1 MSTYIVSLFFKLKNC
16 IKASDL
22 PTIRNYRGTLAC
34 LKRRLKEYFRATP
47 VHGQVNKRQFKH
59 SKGIRSGMLTFFKEL
74 STRFRGSQLYVVV
87 DSPGIPDER
96 RRISTFKEW
105 AGLNTGYRGC
115 NYRNSGCPT
124 SGNGYGHGG
133 VVVVARRFKTLI
145 MVHESERK
153 TKDTSLFKSYS
164 SLPSGRERL
173 GQIISINIENPNHLN
188 ERILSLVSSYDMLEA
203 AYIKIKSKPGNMTK
217 GVDGKTLDGVNVD
230 WLKSL
235 SRDVGSGSYKPL
247 PSRRVLIPKPQ
258 GGERPLGIPSP
269 RDKVVQESIRT
280 VLQAI
285 YEPSFIACS
294 HGFRPGRSC
303 HTALKEVKLTFANT
317 TWFIEGDI
325 EKCFDS
331 IDHRVL
337 STLLER
343 RIKDK
348 GFMDLYWKMVKV
360 GYMSFGKIN
369 QPDKGTPQGS
379 VVSPLLSNIYLHEL
393 DNWMTRR
400 KESFDKGTR
409 RKANPVYTKYVRVAG
424 GASGAR
430 RLNIPSVDPLDPNFK
445 RLRYVRYA
453 DDFLIGIIGSK
464 TDGICLIKELKEFLY
479 DTLKLDLNLTKTK
492 LTHTMSEKAYFL
504 GTWVKIIPVSGFQI
518 KKNKSGKITRVS
530 SRPQLRV
537 PLKLLV
543 DRLEHKGFLSA
554 KSHTPTRQ
562 GWLVA
567 FTPYQIVDYY
577 NRVYMGLANYY
588 SFADDYSLLQRIHY
602 ILKTSC
608 VLTLAGKLKLGTKK
622 KVYSKFG
629 TNIII
634 KEKEKVV
641 GIFRPYVPHKPRFNH
656 SVYDPMKSMEA
667 YFSFRTKAYV
677 LQSKN
682 CCICGSSENIELH
695 HVRHLRKMG
704 NVANSDYLLRQMST
718 INRKQIPVCKACHIS
733 IHKGSYSGPALSE
746 FPGI

>member
-1 MSTYIVSLFFKLKNC
+1 MSTYIISLFLQTRNC

-22 PTIRNYRGTLAC
+22 PTVGNYRGTIAC
-34 LKRRLKEYFRATP
+34 LKRKLKEYFRRTP
-47 VHGQVNKRQFKH
+47 VYGQVNKRQIKH
-59 SKGIRSGMLTFFKEL
+59 FKGIRNGIPSSFMDL
-74 STRFRGSQLYVVV
+74 STRFRGSQLYVVAE
-87 DSPGIPDER
+87 SLGISDEQ
-96 RRISTFKEW
+96 RRISTIKKW
-105 AGLNTGYRGC
+105 TDLNTGYRGC
-115 NYRNSGCPT
+115 IYRNSGYPT
-124 SGNGYGHGG
+124 SRNGYGYGG
-133 VVVVARRFKTLI
+133 VVLVARGLKSLI
-145 MVHESERK
+145 MVHESKRK
-153 TKDTSLFKSYS
+153 TKGTSLFKSYS

-173 GQIISINIENPNHLN
+173 GQIIKINIENPNHLN

-235 SRDVGSGSYKPL
+235 SRDVGSGSYNPYL
-247 PSRRVLIPKPQ
+247 VRRLMIPKRK
-258 GGERPLGIPSP
+258 GRRPLGIPSP
-269 RDKVVQESIRT
+269 RDKIVQESIRT
-280 VLQAI
+280 VLQSI

-303 HTALKEVKLTFANT
+303 HTALKEVKLTFSNT

-331 IDHRVL
+331 IDHRSL

-369 QPDKGTPQGS
+369 QSDKGTPQGS

-400 KESFDKGTR
+400 KESFEKGTR

-424 GASGAR
+424 GASAAR
-430 RLNIPSVDPLDPNFK
+430 RLNIPSADPLDPNFK

-464 TDGICLIKELKEFLY
+464 TDGICLIKELKEFLH
-479 DTLKLDLNLTKTK
+479 DILKLDLNLTKTK
-492 LTHTMSEKAYFL
+492 LTHTMSEKPYFL

-530 SRPQLRV
+530 SRPQLRFL
-537 PLKLLV
+537 LKLLV
-543 DRLEHKGFLSA
+543 DRLERKGFLSA

-577 NRVYMGLANYY
+577 NRVYMGLSNYY

-608 VLTLAGKLKLGTKK
+608 FLTLASKLRLGTKK

-629 TNIII
+629 TNICI
-634 KEKEKVV
+634 KEKEKLV
-641 GIFRPYVPHKPRFNH
+641 GSFRPYVPHKPRFNH

-682 CCICGSSENIELH
+682 CWICGSFENIELH